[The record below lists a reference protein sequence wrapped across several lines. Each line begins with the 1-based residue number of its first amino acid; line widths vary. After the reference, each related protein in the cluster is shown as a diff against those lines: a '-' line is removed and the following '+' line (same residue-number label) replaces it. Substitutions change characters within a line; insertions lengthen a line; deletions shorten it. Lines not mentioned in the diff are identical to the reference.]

1 MAKQSSKDVSP
12 TVAEPTTS
20 RALSPFDDFDR
31 FFDSFFDRGWMQ
43 PFGPRRPAWAAAGS
57 GMLKAPKVDVVD
69 RDKDILI
76 RAEIPGIDRKD
87 LDISVTDNSV
97 TLKGES
103 RQEKREEKGDY
114 YRSEIT
120 QGAFSRTIALPC
132 EVDADKADAKLA
144 DGMLEMTI
152 PKVRETSR
160 RKVEV
165 K

>member
-1 MAKQSSKDVSP
+1 MAEPSKKNVSP

-20 RALSPFDDFDR
+20 RALNPFGDFDR
-31 FFDSFFDRGWMQ
+31 FFDNFFDRGWMQ
-43 PFGPRRPAWAAAGS
+43 PFGLRGPAWAAAAG
-57 GMLKAPKVDVVD
+57 GMLKAPKVDVID
-69 RDKDILI
+69 RDKDILV

-114 YRSEIT
+114 YRSEIS

-152 PKVRETSR
+152 PKVRETAR